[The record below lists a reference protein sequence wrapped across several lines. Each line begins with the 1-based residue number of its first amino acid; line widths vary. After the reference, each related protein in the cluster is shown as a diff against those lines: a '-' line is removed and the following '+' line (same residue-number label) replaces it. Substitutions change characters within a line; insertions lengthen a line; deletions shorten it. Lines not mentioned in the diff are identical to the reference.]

1 MYTGTMRI
9 PVSVTERIV
18 MAKVSVQGVIMSVAR
33 QKTARRWPSAL
44 MLSASAHSITFA
56 RAQLIHCY
64 YVMRLMLEQR
74 VKLP

>member
-18 MAKVSVQGVIMSVAR
+18 MAKVSVQGDIMSVAR
-33 QKTARRWPSAL
+33 QKTATRWPSAQT
-44 MLSASAHSITFA
+44 LSAFAHSITFA
-56 RAQLIHCY
+56 RTQLIHCY

>member
-18 MAKVSVQGVIMSVAR
+18 MAKVSVQGDIMSVAR
-33 QKTARRWPSAL
+33 QTATRWPSAPT
-44 MLSASAHSITFA
+44 LSASAHSITFA
-56 RAQLIHCY
+56 RTQLIHCY